1 MKGVIS
7 WKGSLMTKL
16 MLGIGVLFSPWSQA
30 LAGDEIN
37 CAYPYWFGFAPTH
50 VAQNLGYFEEEGLK
64 VTWVFENDRANV
76 YPGLHAGDI
85 DCTMR
90 TIGEHMSRPL
100 TADSN
105 LVVIGVID
113 VSVGADGVIGAPGID
128 SVTDLVGKVFA
139 GEINHPGTVMTAY
152 ALKQAGHSLSDVD
165 LRLIATDD
173 GQAVFEDPEVAALAT
188 WEPMMSE
195 IVNNTSRK
203 GSKILLSSKDFNGL
217 ITDVVIA
224 NKASYENNPEKYA
237 KLMRGIYR
245 AIDLYKSDPDT
256 FLESA
261 APTYDVTPEIMK
273 GDLAGVYYASYED
286 ALEFFGVGG
295 RDSKLKQVVDG
306 LTEIN
311 IELDLMD
318 EPIAYEVMVDP
329 SLTDGLFDGH
339 QR

>member
-1 MKGVIS
+1 MVGLSYTHHAKVRCAQRGIDNWLIS
-7 WKGSLMTKL
+7 MVLTYGRTQYDHHGGRRVFLGKPEKQRVAEEYPDLMRRYGRKL
-16 MLGIGVLFSPWSQA
+16 
-30 LAGDEIN
+30 D
-37 CAYPYWFGFAPTH
+37 
-50 VAQNLGYFEEEGLK
+50 
-64 VTWVFENDRANV
+64 
-76 YPGLHAGDI
+76 
-85 DCTMR
+85 
-90 TIGEHMSRPL
+90 
-100 TADSN
+100 
-105 LVVIGVID
+105 LVVVTP
-113 VSVGADGVIGAPGID
+113 ADCD
-128 SVTDLVGKVFA
+128 R
-139 GEINHPGTVMTAY
+139 TVMTAY

-224 NKASYENNPEKYA
+224 NKVSYENNREKYA

-245 AIDLYKSDPDT
+245 AIDLYKSDPDA

-273 GDLAGVYYASYED
+273 GDLAGVYYTSYED

>member
-1 MKGVIS
+1 MKTLTSKVCRVVG
-7 WKGSLMTKL
+7 KL
-16 MLGIGVLFSPWSQA
+16 ICTIGVLLLSWSHA
-30 LAGDEIN
+30 TAGDVIN

-50 VAQNLGYFEEEGLK
+50 VAQDLGYFKEEGLE

-113 VSVGADGVIGAPGID
+113 VSVGADGVIGAPGINT
-128 SVTDLVGKVFA
+128 VTDLVGKVFA
-139 GEINHPGTVMTAY
+139 GEINHPGTVMTAF

-173 GQAVFEDPEVAALAT
+173 GQAVFEDPNVAALAT

-195 IVNNTSRK
+195 IVRNTSRK

-224 NKASYENNPEKYA
+224 NKASYQNNPEKYA
-237 KLMRGIYR
+237 KMMRGIYR
-245 AIDLYKSDPDT
+245 AIDLYNSDPDT
-256 FLESA
+256 FLKSA

-273 GDLAGVYYASYED
+273 GDLGGVYYTTYED
-286 ALEFFGVGG
+286 ALEFFGIGG
-295 RDSKLKQVVDG
+295 RESKLKQVVDG
-306 LTEIN
+306 LTDIN

-318 EPIAYEVMVDP
+318 APIAYEVMVDP

-339 QR
+339 KR